1 MYKTWKS
8 VIIGLGVSIGF
19 VILYLTGTRAIKFA
33 FRILGLMLEY
43 PAEVLSTIILSS
55 ATIYLIYKLNDSNI
69 I

>member
-8 VIIGLGVSIGF
+8 VIIGLGVGTGF

-43 PAEVLSTIILSS
+43 PAEALSTIILSGM
-55 ATIYLIYKLNDSNI
+55 AIYLIYRLKNSNI

>member
-8 VIIGLGVSIGF
+8 VIIGLGVGIGL

-43 PAEVLSTIILSS
+43 PIEALSTIILSGM
-55 ATIYLIYKLNDSNI
+55 AIYLIYRLKDSNI